1 MNTYFENNQFVKYLY
16 KETNTEDTQE
26 FYTQLL
32 IDNNKYDEMAEYEGI
47 ISVMDKIEMNPSKKA
62 VNTILDFA
70 KSINLQA
77 S

>member
-1 MNTYFENNQFVKYLY
+1 MNTYFENNQFVQYLY

-32 IDNNKYDEMAEYEGI
+32 VDNNKYDEMAEYEGI
-47 ISVMDKIEMNPSKKA
+47 LSCMDKIDMTPSKKA
-62 VNTILDFA
+62 VNNILDFA

>member
-47 ISVMDKIEMNPSKKA
+47 ISVIDKIEMNPSKKA